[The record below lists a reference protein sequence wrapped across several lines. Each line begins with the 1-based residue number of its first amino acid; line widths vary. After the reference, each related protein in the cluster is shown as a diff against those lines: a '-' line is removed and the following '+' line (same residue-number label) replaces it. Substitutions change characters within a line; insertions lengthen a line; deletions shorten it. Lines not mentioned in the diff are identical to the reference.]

1 MTKLLVLDV
10 DGTLNDG
17 TIPYD
22 TQVNELKSF
31 SVKDGL
37 AIVAWLKLGG
47 DIAII
52 TGRESPITDKRACEL
67 GITLVFQGVQNK
79 GDVLLQIVQQKNYA
93 LDEIAVIG
101 DDVNDIHMFMHSR
114 LNFAPR
120 DCSPL
125 ILPYVNHRLKHKG
138 GRGAVREMIEIILHK
153 DGLYDDFMA
162 LWL

>member
-17 TIPYD
+17 TITYD
-22 TQVNELKSF
+22 TQGNELKSF

-79 GDVLLQIVQQKNYA
+79 GDVLLQIVQQKNYS

-101 DDVNDIHMFMHSR
+101 DDVNDIHM
-114 LNFAPR
+114 
-120 DCSPL
+120 
-125 ILPYVNHRLKHKG
+125 
-138 GRGAVREMIEIILHK
+138 
-153 DGLYDDFMA
+153 
-162 LWL
+162 

>member
-17 TIPYD
+17 TITYD
-22 TQVNELKSF
+22 TQGNELKSF

-37 AIVAWLKLGG
+37 AIVAWMKLGG

-52 TGRESPITDKRACEL
+52 TGRESPITDKRAHEL

-79 GDVLLQIVQQKNYA
+79 GDVLLQIVQQKNYS

-101 DDVNDIHMFMHSR
+101 DDVNDIHMFMHYR
-114 LNFAPR
+114 RNFAPR
-120 DCSPL
+120 DSSPL
-125 ILPYVNHRLKHKG
+125 ILP
-138 GRGAVREMIEIILHK
+138 
-153 DGLYDDFMA
+153 
-162 LWL
+162 